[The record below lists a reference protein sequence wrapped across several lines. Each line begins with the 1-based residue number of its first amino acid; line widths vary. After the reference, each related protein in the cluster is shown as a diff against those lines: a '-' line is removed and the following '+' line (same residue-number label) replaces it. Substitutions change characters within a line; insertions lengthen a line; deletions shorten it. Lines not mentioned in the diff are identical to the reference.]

1 MKKFPFLPLLHQDR
15 HTSFSP
21 LHLDKPLC
29 LPSSK
34 GSTPAGSLHLDWV
47 ISREEAFQNQW
58 LTLHLF
64 PNSSFV
70 QKKPQQHMSKRLFFR
85 KSKGRTMQPGLGVH
99 GQKPANAGNLPF
111 VIHYAWQ
118 PRVRHQVLH
127 IIHTEPVSQNRH

>member
-70 QKKPQQHMSKRLFFR
+70 QKKPQQHMSKRLFFKEIKGKNNAAWPWSSWTETSKCW
-85 KSKGRTMQPGLGVH
+85 KSSLCNPLCLAASSVTPS
-99 GQKPANAGNLPF
+99 PA
-111 VIHYAWQ
+111 HY
-118 PRVRHQVLH
+118 PH
-127 IIHTEPVSQNRH
+127 